1 MTRRLKATPFARP
14 ALIAAATLALVGCSG
29 DVSRD
34 SIRAVGSSTVY
45 PFAKQIAESFAL
57 SNPNYK
63 SPLIES
69 TGTGGGI
76 QLFCSGVGADTPD
89 MANASRR
96 MKLSE
101 FDKCQTNGVTDIIEL
116 QVGLDGI
123 AFASAKGGIM
133 LNLSPRT
140 VYEALAARPYGG
152 EQTAQTWRDV
162 DPSLPDEPILVYG
175 PPSTSGTRDAL
186 KELVLEV
193 GCDTNPAM
201 EALKEEDEDEHLAVC
216 TEVRSDGAYVDQG
229 EQDNLIVQKIESNPR
244 SVGVFGFSYLDEN
257 TDKVQGLPMNGV
269 DPTYANIASFAY
281 PGARPLYVYVKKAHM
296 RAIPGLDLYLQE
308 WVKNWTADGP
318 LAKIG
323 LVASPGAE
331 MAANEAKVSEL
342 ITMTRA
348 DLTGEAPA
356 TEAETEP
363 AAEEAEQAPTQ
374 T

>member
-1 MTRRLKATPFARP
+1 MIRRFPRKSNARSIACA
-14 ALIAAATLALVGCSG
+14 ALAVTALALSACGG

-45 PFAKQIAESFAL
+45 PFAKQIAESYAL
-57 SNPNYK
+57 SNPEFK

-76 QLFCSGVGADTPD
+76 QLFCQGVGADTPD

-96 MKLSE
+96 MKVSE
-101 FDKCQTNGVTDIIEL
+101 FDKCQGNGVTDIIEL

-123 AFASAKGGIM
+123 AFASAKGGIR

-152 EQTAQTWRDV
+152 EQTTQTWRDV
-162 DPSLPDEPILVYG
+162 DPALPDEPILVYG

-186 KELVLEV
+186 KELVLEA

-201 EALKEEDEDEHLAVC
+201 KALKAEDKDEHQKVC
-216 TEVRSDGAYVDQG
+216 TDVRSDGAYVDQG

-257 TDKVQGLPMNGV
+257 VDKVQGLPMNGV
-269 DPTYANIASFAY
+269 DPTYENIASFAY

-296 RAIPGLDLYLQE
+296 RAIPGMDLYLQE
-308 WVKNWTADGP
+308 WVKNWKAGGS

-323 LVASPGAE
+323 LVASPSAE
-331 MAANEAKVSEL
+331 MAANADKVNQL
-342 ITMTRA
+342 LTMTRE
-348 DLTGEAPA
+348 DLTGRDLAGA
-356 TEAETEP
+356 
-363 AAEEAEQAPTQ
+363 
-374 T
+374 